1 MVSQISGNSLEN
13 TSIQDK
19 ILEAILAAADALK
32 AIRID
37 DLPKLWESITDAV
50 KDLGKA
56 LVKQIKDF
64 IFCDLPGLIVDVGR
78 IVANLV
84 RQDYE
89 KVAKDARSAL
99 KHFMNILEMLSLI
112 PVCALVCS
120 ILLAAIYF
128 CQRDWFNA
136 VCSLI

>member
-50 KDLGKA
+50 KD
-56 LVKQIKDF
+56 
-64 IFCDLPGLIVDVGR
+64 
-78 IVANLV
+78 
-84 RQDYE
+84 
-89 KVAKDARSAL
+89 
-99 KHFMNILEMLSLI
+99 
-112 PVCALVCS
+112 
-120 ILLAAIYF
+120 
-128 CQRDWFNA
+128 
-136 VCSLI
+136 